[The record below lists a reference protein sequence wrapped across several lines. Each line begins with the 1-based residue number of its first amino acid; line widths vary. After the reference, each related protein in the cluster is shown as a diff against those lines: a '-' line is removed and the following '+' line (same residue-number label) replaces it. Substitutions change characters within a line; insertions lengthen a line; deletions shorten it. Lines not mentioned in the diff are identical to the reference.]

1 MISVIMP
8 AYNKVQNIKSIIKD
22 TVNALEKY
30 GLGYEVIVVDDGSND
45 GTYDKLASIAKKYA
59 NVKVFG
65 YKENKGKG
73 YALKYGFQFAQGD
86 LVLFLDADSD
96 LPPSQ
101 IHLFLCYISR
111 NSTDILIG
119 SKRHLLSEVN
129 YPFLR
134 RFLSR
139 GYSLLITLMF
149 NLNVTDT
156 QVGIKL
162 FRKEVLDQ
170 VLPKLLVKKFAFDLE
185 LLVNARSL
193 GYNITEMPVVLNY
206 HNISSVNLRAI
217 WQIFLDTLAI
227 FYRMKILHYYDTR

>member
-8 AYNKVQNIKSIIKD
+8 TYNEVQNISSAIED

-30 GLGYEVIVVDDGSND
+30 GLEYEVIVVDDGSND
-45 GTYDKLASIAKKYA
+45 GSNDKVASVAKEHA
-59 NVKVFG
+59 NVRVFG

-96 LPPSQ
+96 LSPSQ
-101 IHLFLCYISR
+101 IPLFLDR
-111 NSTDILIG
+111 MVENNVDIVIG
-119 SKRHLLSEVN
+119 SKRHPLSEVN
-129 YPFLR
+129 YPLLR

-149 NLNVTDT
+149 NLKITDT

-162 FRKEVLDQ
+162 FRKDVLDQ
-170 VLPKLLVKKFAFDLE
+170 VLPKLLVKKFAFDVE
-185 LLVNARSL
+185 LLVNARRL
-193 GYNITEMPVVLNY
+193 GYHIMEMPVVLNY
-206 HNISSVNLRAI
+206 HHISGVNLRAI
-217 WQIFLDTLAI
+217 WHIFLDTMVI
-227 FYRMKILHYYDTR
+227 FYRMKILHYYDRR

>member
-8 AYNKVQNIKSIIKD
+8 AYNKVQNISSAIED
-22 TVNALEKY
+22 TVNTLEKY
-30 GLGYEVIVVDDGSND
+30 GLEYEVIVVDDGSND
-45 GTYDKLASIAKKYA
+45 GTYDKVASVAKEHVS
-59 NVKVFG
+59 VKVFS

-101 IHLFLCYISR
+101 IPLFLDRMVENNI
-111 NSTDILIG
+111 DIVIG
-119 SKRHLLSEVN
+119 SKRHPLSEVK
-129 YPFLR
+129 YPLLR

-149 NLNVTDT
+149 NLNTTDT

-162 FRKEVLDQ
+162 FRKDVLDQ
-170 VLPKLLVKKFAFDLE
+170 VLPKLLVKKFAFDVE
-185 LLVNARSL
+185 LLANAKRL
-193 GYNITEMPVVLNY
+193 GYSIIEVPVVLDYN
-206 HNISSVNLRAI
+206 HVSRINLRDI
-217 WQIFLDTLAI
+217 WYIFLDTLAI
-227 FYRMKILHYYDTR
+227 FYRMKILHYYDRR

>member
-8 AYNKVQNIKSIIKD
+8 AYNKVQNISSAIED

-30 GLGYEVIVVDDGSND
+30 GLEYEVIVVDDGSND
-45 GTYDKLASIAKKYA
+45 GTYDKVASVAKEHVS
-59 NVKVFG
+59 VKVFG

-101 IHLFLCYISR
+101 ISLFLDRMVESNI
-111 NSTDILIG
+111 DIVIG
-119 SKRHLLSEVN
+119 SKRHPLSEVK
-129 YPFLR
+129 YPLLR
-134 RFLSR
+134 RFLSW

-149 NLNVTDT
+149 NLKTTDT

-162 FRKEVLDQ
+162 FRKGVLDQ
-170 VLPKLLVKKFAFDLE
+170 VLPKLLVKKYAFDVE
-185 LLVNARSL
+185 LLVNARKL
-193 GYNITEMPVVLNY
+193 GYHITELPVVLNY
-206 HNISSVNLRAI
+206 QHISGVNLRAI
-217 WQIFLDTLAI
+217 WHIFLDTMAI
-227 FYRMKILHYYDTR
+227 FYRMKILHYYDRR

>member
-8 AYNKVQNIKSIIKD
+8 AYNKVQNISSAIED

-30 GLGYEVIVVDDGSND
+30 GLEYEVIVVDDGSND
-45 GTYDKLASIAKKYA
+45 GTYDEVASVAKEHVS
-59 NVKVFG
+59 VKVFG

-73 YALKYGFQFAQGD
+73 FALRYGFQFAQGD

-101 IHLFLCYISR
+101 IPLFLDRMVENNI
-111 NSTDILIG
+111 DIVIG
-119 SKRHLLSEVN
+119 SKRHPLSEVK
-129 YPFLR
+129 YPLLR

-149 NLNVTDT
+149 NLNTTDT

-162 FRKEVLDQ
+162 FRKDVLDQ
-170 VLPKLLVKKFAFDLE
+170 VLPKLLVKKFAFDVE
-185 LLVNARSL
+185 LLANAKRL
-193 GYNITEMPVVLNY
+193 GYSITEVPVVLDYN
-206 HNISSVNLRAI
+206 HVSRINLRDI
-217 WQIFLDTLAI
+217 WYIFLDTLAI
-227 FYRMKILHYYDTR
+227 FYRMKILHYYDRR